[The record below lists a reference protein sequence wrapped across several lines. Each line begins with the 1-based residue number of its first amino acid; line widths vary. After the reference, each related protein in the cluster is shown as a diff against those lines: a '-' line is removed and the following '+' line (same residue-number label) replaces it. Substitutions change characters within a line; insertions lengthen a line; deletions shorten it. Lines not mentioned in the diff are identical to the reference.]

1 MGLTEWWNRLTGK
14 GAKKPGVEGR
24 GSRGAG
30 GGSRPRGTTAP
41 EAARGRTA
49 TGGTMPRGRPG
60 RRPSA
65 PDPARPVLGL
75 DVARGGWVGA
85 LLEASGHGTPMLLTG
100 ATAAEV
106 VQKAGEVAVVA
117 VDIPVGLPDDAR
129 READVQTRAFLP
141 GKASSVFTT
150 PVREA
155 VYAESYG
162 QANAVNRE
170 RVGSGVSQ
178 QAFELRRRIKEVDA
192 WVREDLPFLVAECHP
207 EASFAMMAGTPLT
220 SKKKSAEGAAER
232 RDTLARQGIY
242 VPTTAPTGVGTDDML
257 DACAAAWTAHRVK
270 TGQARTFPEAP
281 QTFSDGIPAA
291 IHV

>member
-1 MGLTEWWNRLTGK
+1 MGLTEWWQQLTGK
-14 GAKKPGVEGR
+14 R
-24 GSRGAG
+24 GGKAG
-30 GGSRPRGTTAP
+30 GEQAKAGAAARPRPTTSA
-41 EAARGRTA
+41 
-49 TGGTMPRGRPG
+49 MPTGRPG
-60 RRPSA
+60 RRPST
-65 PDPARPVLGL
+65 PDTSLPVLGL

-85 LLEASGHGTPMLLTG
+85 LLDPSGHGTPMLLTG
-100 ATAAEV
+100 ASVSEV
-106 VQKAGEVAVVA
+106 VEKAGDLAVVA
-117 VDIPVGLPDDAR
+117 VDIPIGLPDDAR

-141 GKASSVFTT
+141 GKSSSVFTT

-170 RVGSGVSQ
+170 KVGSGVSQ

-192 WVREDLPFLVAECHP
+192 WVRQDLSFLVAECHP
-207 EASFAMMAGTPLT
+207 EASFAMMAGEPVA
-220 SKKKSAEGAAER
+220 SKKRSAEGSKER
-232 RDTLARQGIY
+232 RDILARHGIY
-242 VPTTAPTGVGTDDML
+242 VPTNAPTGVGTDDML

-270 TGQARTFPEAP
+270 TGSARTFPDDP